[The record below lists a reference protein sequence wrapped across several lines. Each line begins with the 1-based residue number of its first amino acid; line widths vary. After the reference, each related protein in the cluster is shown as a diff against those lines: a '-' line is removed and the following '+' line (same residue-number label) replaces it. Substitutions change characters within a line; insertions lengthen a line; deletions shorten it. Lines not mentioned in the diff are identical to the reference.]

1 MENKKFQHLQDIL
14 QSMRSIVLAF
24 SGGADSTFLLKAVQ
38 MSGIEALSVTSASDV
53 VPHRD
58 VLSAQKMAEK
68 IGVKQRII
76 HSDLLLRDEFVRN
89 SADRCFFCKD
99 SLFKELNSIAA
110 SEGYSCV
117 IDGSTKDDLDEF
129 RPGRK
134 AAEHYGVR
142 SPLIEADITKDE
154 LRSLSRDLGLET
166 WNKPANTCLA
176 TRIPYGQRI
185 TKEVLLRVEKAEQF
199 LHSIGINMLRVRD
212 HGSLARIEVG
222 EEDIDLLL
230 DREQRAT
237 VSAMLKSFGYRFVAI
252 DLEGYQSGGMDR
264 ALPKDT

>member
-1 MENKKFQHLQDIL
+1 MEYKKFQHLQDIL
-14 QSMRSIVLAF
+14 QSMRSVVLAF

-53 VPHRD
+53 VPYRD
-58 VLSAQKMAEK
+58 VLSARTMAEK

-76 HSDLLLRDEFVRN
+76 HTNLLLRDEFVRN

-99 SLFKELNSIAA
+99 SLFKELKSIAV

-154 LRSLSRDLGLET
+154 IRSLSRELGLET

-199 LHSIGINMLRVRD
+199 LHSIGINILRVRD
-212 HGSLARIEVG
+212 HGLLARIEVG

-237 VSAMLKSFGYRFVAI
+237 ISAMLKSFGYRFVAI